1 MASLQKHKASGRAS
15 AKKERL
21 EARITPDQKDLFTRA
36 AAINGLTLTS
46 FVIASAQEKA
56 VTTVRDY
63 EAITLS
69 DNDRK
74 VFVDALLNPPE
85 PSEALRDAA
94 RLHKQRVAK

>member
-1 MASLQKHKASGRAS
+1 MESLQTHKPSSRDK

-56 VTTVRDY
+56 VTTVRDH

-94 RLHKQRVAK
+94 RLHKQHVAK

>member
-1 MASLQKHKASGRAS
+1 MASLQTHKPSS
-15 AKKERL
+15 PEKAKKERL
-21 EARITPDQKDLFTRA
+21 EARITPEQKDLFTRA

-94 RLHKQRVAK
+94 RLHKQRVVK

>member
-1 MASLQKHKASGRAS
+1 MASLQKHKASGRDS